1 MQKFCLICEHYDNE
15 NRYFTQN
22 KVGIRQQD
30 SSLNALA
37 IIGVAHNIVDVV
49 IYLILWVWARLRQ
62 NMQSSMLKIPLLYCE
77 NHLTLRIL

>member
-1 MQKFCLICEHYDNE
+1 MGI
-15 NRYFTQN
+15 TQQ
-22 KVGIRQQD
+22 V
-30 SSLNALA
+30 STLNALA

>member
-1 MQKFCLICEHYDNE
+1 MQKLCLICEHYDNE

-62 NMQSSMLKIPLLYCE
+62 NMQSSMLKIPPLYCE